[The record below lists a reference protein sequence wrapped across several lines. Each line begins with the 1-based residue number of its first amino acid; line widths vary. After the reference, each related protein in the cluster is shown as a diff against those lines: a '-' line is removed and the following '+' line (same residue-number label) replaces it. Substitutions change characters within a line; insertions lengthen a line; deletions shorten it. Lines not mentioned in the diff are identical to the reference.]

1 MGPQKGKNGPRSSGF
16 LFVCS
21 TFSEISKYVSCL
33 QIPYSVCTSLLYF
46 SETPTYA
53 RLLKN
58 GFLRARLTPLH
69 GALERT
75 EWNTILPD
83 ELVLSGHRKR
93 VDSMP
98 AEKTFFYLYIFHRKR
113 KNMCWTVGF
122 FLTRTERP
130 DRTGA
135 NKSRLMEEVDT
146 TLWMDTLTLIIAV
159 VVTPW
164 AVDNRPVV
172 YQ

>member
-1 MGPQKGKNGPRSSGF
+1 
-16 LFVCS
+16 
-21 TFSEISKYVSCL
+21 
-33 QIPYSVCTSLLYF
+33 
-46 SETPTYA
+46 
-53 RLLKN
+53 
-58 GFLRARLTPLH
+58 
-69 GALERT
+69 
-75 EWNTILPD
+75 
-83 ELVLSGHRKR
+83 
-93 VDSMP
+93 
-98 AEKTFFYLYIFHRKR
+98 
-113 KNMCWTVGF
+113 MCWTVGF